1 MAFNEAIL
9 ADQRPNFFELLA
21 EEQLRE
27 ALRPALL
34 YLVKVTHRHN
44 VRTSL
49 ELARF
54 AVFFLCPLFL
64 LQVVAHSNPDLFS
77 GLWRSRDEIHLI
89 LDSALQGIFLTL
101 NGYHLSPQ
109 DFHFSFPVQTAH
121 FQSISTA

>member
-44 VRTSL
+44 VCTSL
-49 ELARF
+49 ELAWF
-54 AVFFLCPLFL
+54 AVFFLCLHL
-64 LQVVAHSNPDLFS
+64 LQVVARSNPDLFS

-101 NGYHLSPQ
+101 NGYHPSPQ
-109 DFHFSFPVQTAH
+109 DFHFSFPVQAAH